1 MRFKKIILNKYII
14 ASLLLVLLLFFNDR
28 NSIINQFK
36 YREQLNKS
44 NKENIFLKE
53 QIAKASKESNEL
65 FSNNKNLEKFAREK
79 YLMKRDDEDVYVIID
94 EKRNKELQT
103 QAEVESK
110 KNFE

>member
-14 ASLLLVLLLFFNDR
+14 ASLLLVLLLIFNDR

-44 NKENIFLKE
+44 TKENIFLKE

-94 EKRNKELQT
+94 EKHNKELQA
-103 QAEVESK
+103 QAEAENKSK
-110 KNFE
+110 QY

>member
-44 NKENIFLKE
+44 TKENIFLKE
-53 QIAKASKESNEL
+53 EIAKASKESNEL

>member
-1 MRFKKIILNKYII
+1 MRFKKIIFNKYFI
-14 ASLLLVLLLFFNDR
+14 ASLLLVLLLIFNDR

-44 NKENIFLKE
+44 TKENIFLKE

-94 EKRNKELQT
+94 EKHNKELQA
-103 QAEVESK
+103 QAEAENKSK
-110 KNFE
+110 QD

>member
-14 ASLLLVLLLFFNDR
+14 ASFLLVLLLIFNDR

-36 YREQLNKS
+36 YRDQLKKS
-44 NKENIFLKE
+44 TKENTFLKE

-94 EKRNKELQT
+94 EKSNKELQ
-103 QAEVESK
+103 AEDEAESK
-110 KNFE
+110 SKAE

>member
-14 ASLLLVLLLFFNDR
+14 ASLLLVLLLIFNDR

-44 NKENIFLKE
+44 TKENIFLKE

-94 EKRNKELQT
+94 EKHNKELQA
-103 QAEVESK
+103 QAEAENKSK
-110 KNFE
+110 QD

>member
-44 NKENIFLKE
+44 TKENIFLKE

-103 QAEVESK
+103 QAELESK

>member
-44 NKENIFLKE
+44 TKENIFLKE